1 MRAILIQEPGSCR
14 LVDIPVPPAAADE
27 VLVRVRA
34 TSLCNQHDLKVNRGL
49 YRENRYLEYG
59 VPGFPGHEGAGEVVA
74 VGAGVTTLAVGDHVV
89 MSGLGGPPL
98 FAEYVTRRPAE
109 VAKVDPRVP
118 YEEVAMAELFG
129 CVYRAVHK
137 VADYAGRSVA
147 VFGCGA
153 AGLAAIQLVKVAG
166 AREVVGID
174 VAPERLRL
182 ARELGADRTA
192 DAGDQA
198 AIEALVTAG
207 ADIVIE
213 CSGHKAA
220 YAAACRLARREV
232 VIFGYSEGV
241 VELPLWPLFDHEI
254 TLHNSKW
261 LTTADLTAVVRLI
274 EAGKIRTSPLI
285 SRRLDF
291 TGYADAVAAVG
302 RGEIIK
308 AVMTP

>member
-1 MRAILIQEPGSCR
+1 MRALLIEKPGSCR
-14 LVDIPVPPAAADE
+14 LVDVPVPQPAADE

-34 TSLCNQHDLKVNRGL
+34 TSLCNQHDLKVSRGL

-74 VGAGVTTLAVGDHVV
+74 VGVDVPALAVGDHVV

-98 FAEYVTRRPAE
+98 YAEYVTRRPTE
-109 VAKVDPRVP
+109 VVKVDPAVP
-118 YEEVAMAELFG
+118 FEQVAMAELFG
-129 CVYRAVHK
+129 CVHRAVHK
-137 VADYAGRSVA
+137 VSAYAGRSVA
-147 VFGCGA
+147 VMGCGA
-153 AGLAAIQLVKVAG
+153 AGLAAIQLAKAAG
-166 AREVVGID
+166 ARDVVGLD

-182 ARELGADRTA
+182 ARTLGADHVV
-192 DAGDQA
+192 DAGDA
-198 AIEALVTAG
+198 ATLAAAG
-207 ADIVIE
+207 TDIVIE

-220 YAAACRLARREV
+220 YAAACRIARRHL

-241 VELPLWPLFDHEI
+241 VELPLWPLFDHEL

-261 LTTADLTAVVRLI
+261 LTTADLAAVVRLI
-274 EAGKIRTSPLI
+274 EAGRIQTAPLI

-291 TGYADAVAAVG
+291 TGYVDAVAAVG